1 MRIAY
6 PRRFSRRRFL
16 ERAGYLGLGV
26 LAWSA
31 CGGGEERGKTTLDS
45 TIIVDD
51 DGDLVTGPGEP
62 YVVRTELAQAQAGRE
77 GRRRSI
83 LVFHH
88 LSDFRIVDEESPL
101 RREWADECSPPLD
114 VTSFR
119 PQETLSV
126 QAAAALIVAAN
137 AVSTSPLT
145 QRPVDLAFHTG
156 NATNNAHYN
165 ELRWFL
171 DLMDGKPVY
180 PDSGA
185 IGYQGVQSESPAPA
199 YEDLLETAQRP
210 FTPRGLA
217 FPWFAV
223 IGNRD
228 VLVEG
233 STVADE
239 RAERFAA
246 GAQKLMRMGP
256 DVLDEACLAGGTPGS
271 PAPASVF
278 NDPETIIRGVGSD
291 GNRRIL
297 TASDWMAE
305 HFASASV
312 PGPPGHG
319 LLQDSVAAG
328 MGYYVHQEGPVAFI
342 VLDTVNRAGSADGG
356 LGEAQFQWLEAQLV
370 ALSSEYFDEAG
381 SVVATG
387 NADRLIVVVSHHP
400 TERMLAP
407 FQEEGARLFVGDD
420 LESKLH
426 RFPNVLLHI
435 TGHTRQQSITA
446 KPDPREGGLGG
457 YWQVTTGGSLDMA
470 MQGRLLEIVDN
481 EDGTLS
487 IFSTVYDSSAPLRPG
502 DAEDP
507 TPEDSLDQSLLA
519 GIARQVA
526 FGDTHADP
534 AAGGLQPSDRNA
546 ELIVPAPFDLALL
559 PSPTPAVEP
568 PD

>member
-1 MRIAY
+1 MRIAD

-16 ERAGYLGLGV
+16 ERAGYLGFGM

-31 CGGGEERGKTTLDS
+31 CGGGDEHATTTLDA
-45 TIIVDD
+45 TIVVDE

-83 LVFHH
+83 LAFHH

-145 QRPVDLAFHTG
+145 RRPVDLAVHTG

-185 IGYQGVQSESPAPA
+185 IGYQGVQTQSPASA
-199 YEDLLETAQRP
+199 YDDLLDTAQRP
-210 FTPRGLA
+210 FTPKGLA
-217 FPWFAV
+217 FPWLTV
-223 IGNRD
+223 LGNRD
-228 VLVEG
+228 ILVEG
-233 STVADE
+233 NFVADE

-246 GAQKLMRMGP
+246 GAQKLMRVGP
-256 DVLDEACLAGGTPGS
+256 DALDEACATDGAPGLLTATS
-271 PAPASVF
+271 IY
-278 NDPETIIRGVGSD
+278 NDPETVIRGVGSD
-291 GNRRIL
+291 GNRRVL
-297 TASDWMAE
+297 AASDWMAE
-305 HFASASV
+305 HYASAAL

-319 LLQDSVAAG
+319 LPQPNVAEGKA
-328 MGYYVHQEGPVAFI
+328 YYVHEAGPVAFI
-342 VLDTVNRAGSADGG
+342 VLDTVNRAGSADGS
-356 LGEAQFQWLEAQLV
+356 LDEAQFQWLEEQL
-370 ALSSEYFDEAG
+370 ALRSSGYFDEAG
-381 SVVATG
+381 ATISTA
-387 NADRLIVVVSHHP
+387 NPDRLIVVVSHHP
-400 TERMLAP
+400 AERMLIP
-407 FQEEGARLFVGDD
+407 FADEGARLFVGED
-420 LESKLH
+420 LENMLH

-435 TGHTRQQSITA
+435 TGHTRQQTIKA
-446 KPDPREGGLGG
+446 KPDPGEGGRGV
-457 YWQVTTGGSLDMA
+457 YWQVTTGGSIDLA
-470 MQGRLLEIVDN
+470 MQGRLLEVVDN
-481 EDGTLS
+481 KDGTVS
-487 IFSTVYDSSAPLRPG
+487 IFSTVYDSSAPLSPG
-502 DAEDP
+502 DSKDP
-507 TPEDSLDQSLLA
+507 TPEDNLDQSLLA
-519 GIARQVA
+519 GIARQIA
-526 FGDTHADP
+526 FDDPHADP

-546 ELIVPAPFDLALL
+546 ELIVPAPFDLAVL
-559 PSPTPAVEP
+559 PTPTAAAEP
-568 PD
+568 RD